1 MGDRKMKSTINVT
14 VKLFA
19 TLREGRFDIRSME
32 LADGAT
38 VADVVSLLGIAEEEV
53 ALIMAD
59 HRHREMDYALADRMT
74 LALFP
79 PVGGG

>member
-1 MGDRKMKSTINVT
+1 MKVK

-19 TLREGRFDIRSME
+19 TLREGRFDIEDHEYSSGTTIQQIVHQLDIPEEKVSIIFVNGRH
-32 LADGAT
+32 ADLT
-38 VADVVSLLGIAEEEV
+38 HILSNED
-53 ALIMAD
+53 
-59 HRHREMDYALADRMT
+59 T

>member
-1 MGDRKMKSTINVT
+1 MNSAIQVT

-19 TLREGRFDIRSME
+19 TLREGRFDVRAME
-32 LADGAT
+32 LAAGSR
-38 VADVVSLLGIAEEEV
+38 VADVARILSIPEEEV
-53 ALIMAD
+53 ALIMVN
-59 HRHREMDYALADRMT
+59 HRHREITHVLGDGET

>member
-1 MGDRKMKSTINVT
+1 MNTALHVT

-19 TLREGRFDIRSME
+19 TLREGRFDIRAME
-32 LADGAT
+32 LAAGST
-38 VADVVSLLGIAEEEV
+38 VADVARILAIPQEEV
-53 ALIMAD
+53 ALIMVN
-59 HRHREMDYALADRMT
+59 HRHHEIDHVLGDGET

>member
-1 MGDRKMKSTINVT
+1 VIKNEINAM

-19 TLREGRFDIRSME
+19 TLREGRFDVRPMD
-32 LADGAT
+32 LAAGSK
-38 VADVVSLLGIAEEEV
+38 VSDVVRFLGIPEEV
-53 ALIMAD
+53 ALIMIE
-59 HRHREMDYALADRMT
+59 HRHHEMDRVLGNGET

>member
-1 MGDRKMKSTINVT
+1 MNEITIR

-19 TLREGRFDIRSME
+19 TLREGRFDIKTMSFSI
-32 LADGAT
+32 GAT
-38 VADVVSLLGIAEEEV
+38 VAEVVRVLGIPEKEVSLILV
-53 ALIMAD
+53 N
-59 HRHREMDYALADRMT
+59 HRHHDMDHVLGDGET

>member
-1 MGDRKMKSTINVT
+1 MNEITIR

-19 TLREGRFDIRSME
+19 TLREGRFDIKTMSFPI
-32 LADGAT
+32 GAT
-38 VADVVSLLGIAEEEV
+38 VAEVVRVLGIPEKEVSLILV
-53 ALIMAD
+53 N
-59 HRHREMDYALADRMT
+59 HRHHDMDHVLGDGET

>member
-1 MGDRKMKSTINVT
+1 MRGRMDMNEIPIT

-19 TLREGRFDIRSME
+19 TLREGRFDIRSMNI
-32 LADGAT
+32 AAGAT
-38 VADVVSLLGIAEEEV
+38 VADVVRMLEIPEKEVSLILV
-53 ALIMAD
+53 N
-59 HRHREMDYALADRMT
+59 HRHHDPDHVLNAGET

>member
-1 MGDRKMKSTINVT
+1 MNEITVT

-19 TLREGRFDIRSME
+19 TLREGRFDIRTMNMVS
-32 LADGAT
+32 GAS
-38 VADVVSLLGIAEEEV
+38 VADVVRVLGIPEEEV
-53 ALIMAD
+53 SLILVN
-59 HRHREMDYALADRMT
+59 HRHHEMDHVLGNGET

>member
-1 MGDRKMKSTINVT
+1 MNDITVT

-19 TLREGRFDIRSME
+19 TLREGRFDIRTMSFFP
-32 LADGAT
+32 GST
-38 VADVVSLLGIAEEEV
+38 VADVVRILEIPEKEVSLI
-53 ALIMAD
+53 LIE
-59 HRHREMDYALADRMT
+59 HRHHEMDRVLGDGET